1 MSLENERLKNELHT
15 LRIDQRKDQKM
26 AENRAAIAE
35 EKLKTLI
42 TKNEGMQDQKERLMH
57 VHDVLIKYFRKHAK
71 WKSLGVDPNELN
83 RANPQKRHMMSR
95 SKLGKKDSE
104 KKKLIKLIKC
114 DESEEENNEEEDK
127 EEKNKEEKNK
137 KNGNNGEMNEADSEL
152 ERSIAAADA
161 ANRGMD
167 QVEHQMNEWKM
178 IHVAME
184 AMTESHMSA
193 LNEVETLSE
202 IHEKQLNNLH
212 AKIERLEQEKSQ
224 LQVAQGPGP
233 TPTLQVVFGDDGGDD
248 DDDGGGGGAS
258 GGSENQYEEE
268 KNSIR
273 VNRKKK
279 CLLDGDEVG
288 RSGKNNNSLSSP
300 PSPPRQRRMSNY
312 AKRKLEG
319 SLTGYEGLAP
329 IVVEILKRR
338 PLPALDADATI
349 IKQKKKISAVKPA
362 PPSSKK
368 NQRHGMGLRSKNTSM
383 TYHRSVG
390 QTAHNP
396 HGHSPRQ
403 ASRLHKPR

>member
-1 MSLENERLKNELHT
+1 MSLENERLKNELHEEK
-15 LRIDQRKDQKM
+15 INQRKDQKM

-83 RANPQKRHMMSR
+83 KEDPQKRHMMSR
-95 SKLGKKDSE
+95 SKLRKKESE
-104 KKKLIKLIKC
+104 KKKVIKKL
-114 DESEEENNEEEDK
+114 SEEEKNGEEEDKEEEDK
-127 EEKNKEEKNK
+127 EEKNKEDGKNS
-137 KNGNNGEMNEADSEL
+137 EINEVDSEL

-167 QVEHQMNEWKM
+167 QVEHQMGEWKM

-193 LNEVETLSE
+193 LHEVETLSE
-202 IHEKQLNNLH
+202 IHEKQLNDLH

-233 TPTLQVVFGDDGGDD
+233 TPALQVVLG
-248 DDDGGGGGAS
+248 DDGGGGGGGG
-258 GGSENQYEEE
+258 GGSENQYKEE

-273 VNRKKK
+273 VKKSKKK
-279 CLLDGDEVG
+279 SLLDGDEVG

-349 IKQKKKISAVKPA
+349 IKQKKISPA
-362 PPSSKK
+362 PPSSMK
-368 NQRHGMGLRSKNTSM
+368 NRRHGMGLRSKNTST
-383 TYHRSVG
+383 TYHHSVG
-390 QTAHNP
+390 RTSHNP
-396 HGHSPRQ
+396 HGQSPRQ